1 MFAFLKRPRPH
12 AIDGFEALVQRAS
25 GRWYGACLRITQD
38 AALAEDAVQDALLN
52 AWRARD
58 QFRGEAELDTWLHRI
73 AINAALELMR
83 KRGPVAESGPEPE
96 DVATA
101 ADCPASSHVRSAFG
115 SAVGKALDRLT
126 TRERVCF
133 VLKHIEQWRLEE
145 IAAATNV
152 SVDSV
157 KQSLFRGLGK
167 LRVELKEWR
176 GAA

>member
-1 MFAFLKRPRPH
+1 MFDFLKRPRPH

-83 KRGPVAESGPEPE
+83 KRGPLAEFSPEAE
-96 DVATA
+96 DVAA
-101 ADCPASSHVRSAFG
+101 ATDCPVSSHARSAFG
-115 SAVGKALDRLT
+115 SAVGTALERLT
-126 TRERVCF
+126 PRERVCF

-145 IAAATNV
+145 IAVATNV

-157 KQSLFRGLGK
+157 KQSLFRALGK
-167 LRVELKEWR
+167 LRVELKEWQ

>member
-1 MFAFLKRPRPH
+1 MFDFLKRPRPQP
-12 AIDGFEALVQRAS
+12 IDGFEALVQRAS

-83 KRGPVAESGPEPE
+83 KRGPMAEFNPEFE
-96 DVATA
+96 AASSV
-101 ADCPASSHVRSAFG
+101 ADCPASAHARSAFG
-115 SAVGKALDRLT
+115 SAIGAALDRLSA
-126 TRERVCF
+126 RERVCF

-145 IAAATNV
+145 IAEATSV

-157 KQSLFRGLGK
+157 KQSLFRALGK
-167 LRVELKEWR
+167 LRVELKDWR